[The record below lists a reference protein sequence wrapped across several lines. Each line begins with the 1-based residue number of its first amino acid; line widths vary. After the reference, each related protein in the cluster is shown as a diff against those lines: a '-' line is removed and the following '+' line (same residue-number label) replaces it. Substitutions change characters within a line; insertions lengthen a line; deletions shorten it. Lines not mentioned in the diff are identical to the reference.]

1 MEKKQSIDIK
11 EFVKS
16 TPKQNI
22 CSQSL
27 WDKKIKTTKKWKK

>member
-22 CSQSL
+22 CSQHVYT
-27 WDKKIKTTKKWKK
+27 IFPQ